1 MPRPLLAIP
10 ASGQFLSHSTFSGSE
25 TQLGHPLLQDA
36 LAYLPEGPSDFSEPP
51 QPQATTWGLTGQDP
65 NQVSQTQT
73 LAVKCV
79 GKKKEHGGGQGLPAP
94 TSQELLGFWQLQ
106 QDLMIPVLPVG
117 RMGVP
122 IHQERAPNPI
132 PQCQLRSQV
141 TGEQQVL
148 GQVLHSANP
157 EHHELGGL
165 VSVALHPGALW
176 EDP

>member
-1 MPRPLLAIP
+1 MNTNSFSVTCESLCKSLA
-10 ASGQFLSHSTFSGSE
+10 L
-25 TQLGHPLLQDA
+25 
-36 LAYLPEGPSDFSEPP
+36 SEPP

-73 LAVKCV
+73 SAVKCV

-157 EHHELGGL
+157 DHHELGGL